1 MNASVTP
8 ASPPGRQPGQ
18 AGVTLIV
25 AVLLTGIVL
34 LLIVGVTAT
43 LALGSRQ
50 GNADERLSYQAV
62 SAAESGLNT
71 MVVRVKQRMKTHS
84 LTATDWVGTK
94 RWLTQN
100 SWADYV
106 TPSGKAEL
114 KFYSQSTTWPFI
126 IDVESTGKVGGA
138 TRRVIQTFKLE
149 RGGLPPNLK
158 LRSALTSLPRINANG
173 NAIITGTANSG
184 VVTKV
189 SSTVP
194 LDAAQSNSRTFNLPV
209 GDVQGLKV
217 GDYLKID
224 STTLKVNSI
233 DGVAKTLN
241 VTVVPDTA
249 TMPSSINTNKPVTL
263 LLNAVGKPDSTN
275 TNPRVIQVSNANDFV
290 PGETVTIGNFTAK
303 VVSVGTDGRSL
314 TLDQTPGTSLTEGT
328 PIRRDVTA
336 MRSAENIDPKDNKLE
351 HYTIDGVQDCTKDGK
366 KAIPDCRGANDQVL
380 RNLMATANANPNDTD
395 KQKFFTDYLLGI
407 TDDRLNELLPLSNS
421 TQPLTTNEIRRIP
434 AANFDEVIKN
444 GNSTGILI
452 VDGDI
457 NSNVNGNTTFN
468 GFIYFRGNQ
477 GGKFNGNLTV
487 NGAIAVRGGPIE
499 GLTTDDV
506 ATDITGSLKIN
517 YDAVKLRKVMLNA
530 TGGMP
535 QFKADP
541 STWRQR

>member
-8 ASPPGRQPGQ
+8 ASSPGRQPGQ

-50 GNADERLSYQAV
+50 GNADERQSYKAL

-71 MVVRVKQRMKTHS
+71 LPVRSRERMKTNPY
-84 LTATDWVGTK
+84 TATDWAGTK
-94 RWLTQN
+94 QWLTQN

-106 TPSGKAEL
+106 TPSGKATFTFHL
-114 KFYSQSTTWPFI
+114 KASDATSYTF
-126 IDVESTGKVGGA
+126 DVESTGKVAASGVE
-138 TRRVIQTFKLE
+138 RRVVQTFTLKK
-149 RGGLPPNLK
+149 GGLPPNLR
-158 LRSALTSLPRINANG
+158 LRSALTSLPRIDANG

-184 VVTKV
+184 VVTKLTAETKPNAEQIN
-189 SSTVP
+189 SKTFPFTVE
-194 LDAAQSNSRTFNLPV
+194 DTSNILP
-209 GDVQGLKV
+209 
-217 GDYLKID
+217 GDYLKVNG
-224 STTLKVNSI
+224 TTLRVNSKT
-233 DGVAKTLN
+233 ATTLN
-241 VTVVPDTA
+241 VTVVPANAQVPTSFGTGAD
-249 TMPSSINTNKPVTL
+249 VTL
-263 LLNAVGKPDSTN
+263 LLNAVAQTYSSVSTPM
-275 TNPRVIQVSNANDFV
+275 TIKASNFLDLV
-290 PGETVTIGNFTAK
+290 PGEEVTIAGKKAIVSQEKDANGK
-303 VVSVGTDGRSL
+303 VVGVSFNWTNGAPL
-314 TLDQTPGTSLTEGT
+314 TLAEGT
-328 PIRRDVTA
+328 PILRDVTA
-336 MRSAENIDPKDNKLE
+336 MRSAENIDPKRNKLE
-351 HYTIDGVQDCTKDGK
+351 HYTMDGAQDCTT
-366 KAIPDCRGANDQVL
+366 ATNCRGANDDVL
-380 RNLMATANANPNDTD
+380 EALMAQAGSDRN
-395 KQKFFTDYLLGI
+395 QKFFTDYLLGI
-407 TDDRLNELLPLSNS
+407 TDDQLNELLPLSNS

-468 GFIYFRGNQ
+468 GLIYFRGNQ

-506 ATDITGSLKIN
+506 ATDITGSLEIK
-517 YDAVKLRKVMLNA
+517 YDAVKLRKLMLNA
-530 TGGMP
+530 TGGLP